1 MATPGGEGDAMTL
14 TPVLFHL
21 KPETSKTRKEV
32 KTNTGR
38 ERKVKTQLLSL
49 HVGTNLKHSIL
60 PQGGKVLAQ
69 RSRSC
74 QRPETGGGKWVVP
87 QAALRPWL
95 LDVVQVGNEA
105 AVALR
110 LLRHGGGPPEKK
122 KRRLAKVSSK
132 VCPEASCEV

>member
-1 MATPGGEGDAMTL
+1 MDLGIGPEGNENEHRHRKKSQNATVEPACGD
-14 TPVLFHL
+14 
-21 KPETSKTRKEV
+21 
-32 KTNTGR
+32 
-38 ERKVKTQLLSL
+38 
-49 HVGTNLKHSIL
+49 NLKHSML

-74 QRPETGGGKWVVP
+74 QWPETGGGKWVVP